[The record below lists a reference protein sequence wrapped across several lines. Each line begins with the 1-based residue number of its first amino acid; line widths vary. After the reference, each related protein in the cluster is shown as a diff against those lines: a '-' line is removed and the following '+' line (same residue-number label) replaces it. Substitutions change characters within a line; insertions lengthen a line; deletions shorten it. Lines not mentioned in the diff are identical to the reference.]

1 VNKPQNLNE
10 LFFTAVERFGT
21 KSAALRH
28 KQGGAW
34 KDITHHELAWQV
46 HQASLGLRE
55 LGLQPGDR
63 VAIISQNRPE
73 WAISDYAC
81 LAARCVDVTIYPTL
95 TPSQTAYVLNDS
107 RSRAVIV
114 EDQTQYDKVMTVR
127 SELESVENVI
137 VFDAVEGMNAAGVL
151 SFQELLNRGAA
162 AEPRYPTYRED
173 ALAVKP
179 DDVATLI
186 YTSGT
191 TGPPKGVMLTHK
203 NLCSNVIAALH
214 VLSIGTEDQ
223 ALSAAPLSHSFE
235 RMAGHYTMLH
245 AGATISYAESIERL
259 PDNLVEV
266 RPTVMIFAPRLYEKL
281 YSVVREK
288 ALSGGTLKRHIFL
301 WACRSADRWADLK
314 LAQRPVPATIALKKA
329 IADKL
334 VFSKL
339 KERTGGRIRFFV
351 SGAAPLNPDVAKFFF
366 AAGLPITEG
375 YGLTETSPTISVN
388 PLEAIRIGTVGP
400 PLPDVEVKIAPDGEV
415 LTRGPHVMLG
425 YYNKPAETA
434 EAIDPEG
441 WFHTGDIGE
450 FDSAGYLKITDRK
463 KDIIV
468 TAGGKNI
475 APQPIESMVRN
486 NQFVLNAVMIGDKR
500 RFPSLLVVPDI
511 ERLKAWGAEQDLEFE
526 DAESFLARRDVT
538 AKMEQEVMS
547 TLQDLA
553 KFEMPKK
560 LLLLAEDFSLERGEI
575 TPTLKVKRYVVE
587 EKYKEKI
594 EAIYAEQLVD
604 DPTAQSDHPS

>member
-1 VNKPQNLNE
+1 VNNPQNLNE
-10 LFFTAVERFGT
+10 LFLNAVERFGT

-281 YSVVREK
+281 YSAVREK
-288 ALSGGTLKRHIFL
+288 ALSGGMLKRHVFL

-314 LAQRPVPATIALKKA
+314 LAQQPVSATIALKKA

-339 KERTGGRIRFFV
+339 KGRTGGRIRFFV

-434 EAIDPEG
+434 EVIDADG

-450 FDSAGYLKITDRK
+450 FDSAGYLKISDRK

-511 ERLKAWGAEQDLEFE
+511 QRLKAWGAEQDLQFE
-526 DAESFLARRDVT
+526 DAESFLAHPDVA

-587 EKYKEKI
+587 EKYKDKI
-594 EAIYAEQLVD
+594 EALYAEQ
-604 DPTAQSDHPS
+604 PGTSEKS

>member
-1 VNKPQNLNE
+1 MNNPQNLNE
-10 LFFTAVERFGT
+10 LLFNAVERFGT

-28 KQGGAW
+28 KQGGVW
-34 KDITHHELAWQV
+34 QDITHHELAWQV

-81 LAARCVDVTIYPTL
+81 LAARCVDVSIYPTL
-95 TPSQTAYVLNDS
+95 TPSQTAYILNDS
-107 RSRAVIV
+107 GSRVVIV
-114 EDQTQYDKVMTVR
+114 EDQTQYDKIMEVR
-127 SELESVENVI
+127 SELESVANIV
-137 VFDAVEGMNAAGVL
+137 VFDAVEGMNADGVL
-151 SFQELLNRGAA
+151 SFQELLNRGTA
-162 AEPRYPTYRED
+162 AEPRYPSYRED
-173 ALAVKP
+173 ALEVQP

-203 NLCSNVIAALH
+203 NFCSNVIAALQ
-214 VLSIGTEDQ
+214 VLSIGPEDH

-266 RPTVMIFAPRLYEKL
+266 QPTVMIFAPRLYEKL
-281 YSVVREK
+281 YSAVYEK

-301 WACRSADRWADLK
+301 WACRSADKWADLK
-314 LAQRPVPATIALKKA
+314 LAQQPVPATIALKKA
-329 IADKL
+329 TADKL

-339 KERTGGRIRFFV
+339 KARTGGRIRFFV

-375 YGLTETSPTISVN
+375 YGLTETSPAISVN
-388 PLEAIRIGTVGP
+388 PLGAIRIGTVGP

-434 EAIDPEG
+434 EVIDHEG

-450 FDSAGYLKITDRK
+450 LDSAGYLKITDRK

-486 NQFVLNAVMIGDKR
+486 NRFVLNAVMIGDKR
-500 RFPSLLVVPDI
+500 RFPSLLVVPNI
-511 ERLKAWGAEQDLEFE
+511 ETLKTWGAEQDLEFK
-526 DAESFLARRDVT
+526 DAQSFLAHPDVT

-547 TLQDLA
+547 TLKNLA
-553 KFEMPKK
+553 QFEMPKK
-560 LLLLAEDFSLERGEI
+560 LVLLEEDFSLERGEV
-575 TPTLKVKRYVVE
+575 TPTLKVKRHVVE
-587 EKYKEKI
+587 EKYKEQI
-594 EAIYAEQLVD
+594 EALYAEQ
-604 DPTAQSDHPS
+604 PGTSEES